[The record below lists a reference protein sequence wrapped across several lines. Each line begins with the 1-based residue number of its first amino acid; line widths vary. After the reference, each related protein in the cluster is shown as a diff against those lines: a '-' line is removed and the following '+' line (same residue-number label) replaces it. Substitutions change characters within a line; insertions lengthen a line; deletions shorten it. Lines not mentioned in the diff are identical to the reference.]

1 DYTLSFA
8 KEGFVGQTLQVKL
21 EVGQPVSVNVT
32 LQGQPGTVSGTASAC
47 TAVEGRHRDLSELDP
62 RKSAVPAE
70 DGTYTLGDL
79 VTPGDYRLVFRG
91 PQLRTVD
98 VTLGAGEQRAVNAS
112 CAAATTTS
120 TATSTTTSSTTTS
133 STTTTTTNPEQPP
146 QETPPSTG
154 PAGPAELPGLGTSPG
169 RKR

>member
-1 DYTLSFA
+1 SYA
-8 KEGFVGQTLQVKL
+8 
-21 EVGQPVSVNVT
+21 
-32 LQGQPGTVSGTASAC
+32 
-47 TAVEGRHRDLSELDP
+47 
-62 RKSAVPAE
+62 
-70 DGTYTLGDL
+70 LGDL

-98 VTLGAGEQRAVNAS
+98 VSLGPGEKREVNAS

-133 STTTTTTNPEQPP
+133 STTTTTTNPEQTPP

-154 PAGPAELPGLGTSPG
+154 PGQAELPGLGTAPG
-169 RKR
+169 RNR